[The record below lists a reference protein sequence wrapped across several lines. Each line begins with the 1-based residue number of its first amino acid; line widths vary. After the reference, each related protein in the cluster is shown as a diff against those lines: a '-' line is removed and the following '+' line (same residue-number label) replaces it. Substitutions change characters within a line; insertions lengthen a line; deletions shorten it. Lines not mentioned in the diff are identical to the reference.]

1 MSVDLGR
8 QLRRWVQ
15 LQDHWP
21 ALRQTTLGLILGS
34 LPTLIIGGGLLLELA
49 GYSYLSLYWSVSLS
63 KTGIVLFW
71 GFLCWKC
78 LQEWNARSDAQPPQ
92 TDILEVDVQTL
103 GQQSTNW
110 LIGRIAWL
118 IGAGLIGL
126 GLLLAW
132 GAEKEV
138 LLHTWEAIR
147 QPLMVGGLELSLI
160 GFVHAF
166 LILLITRVFVLLW
179 RYLFKQRLKAHR
191 HIEEGTQ
198 ESVATI

>member
-1 MSVDLGR
+1 MIGV
-8 QLRRWVQ
+8 
-15 LQDHWP
+15 
-21 ALRQTTLGLILGS
+21 GL
-34 LPTLIIGGGLLLELA
+34 
-49 GYSYLSLYWSVSLS
+49 V
-63 KTGIVLFW
+63 
-71 GFLCWKC
+71 
-78 LQEWNARSDAQPPQ
+78 
-92 TDILEVDVQTL
+92 
-103 GQQSTNW
+103 
-110 LIGRIAWL
+110 
-118 IGAGLIGL
+118 GL

-166 LILLITRVFVLLW
+166 LVLLITRVFVLLW